1 MQAETPMERR
11 CRFSALTMADRGK
24 RTRSGVR
31 LKPVLKVQIAISP
44 DTWRSRSIGL
54 APSWLVN
61 PGRTRR
67 QQPPPKRTARATI
80 LLPKILATSPRELFE
95 SGCGEGIGKAK
106 SRIQNSE
113 FRIQKGGRSL
123 RCSRMVEAVIS
134 R

>member
-11 CRFSALTMADRGK
+11 CRFSALTMAERGK
-24 RTRSGVR
+24 STRSGVR
-31 LKPVLKVQIAISP
+31 LKTAPKVQIAISP

-67 QQPPPKRTARATI
+67 QQPTPKRTARATI

-95 SGCGEGIGKAK
+95 GGREEGISKAK
-106 SRIQNSE
+106 GKKQNPEFRIQNSE
-113 FRIQKGGRSL
+113 GWPEPRVFANG
-123 RCSRMVEAVIS
+123 
-134 R
+134 